1 MQGVQ
6 LEPVFG
12 SLVAAGQDEEEDEE
26 AAAKWWDEQAGA
38 LGPDDVRLEL
48 GGDEEGAGSV
58 EPSPSLPPP
67 HPHGAKEGQSSLE
80 QACHE
85 SNATQGAATQPGR
98 RARSVAQWSVQDV
111 CQWLA
116 KLFPRTHKI
125 YAERFKMHDV
135 TGVVLLQLTERKLE
149 RIGLVEEQRQQLLHH
164 VLRLR
169 LKDDMRYLQQSLRR
183 PLPQP
188 VTPTPNSSS

>member
-12 SLVAAGQDEEEDEE
+12 SLVAAGQDEDE
-26 AAAKWWDEQAGA
+26 AAKWWDEQAGA

-67 HPHGAKEGQSSLE
+67 DPHGAK
-80 QACHE
+80 E
-85 SNATQGAATQPGR
+85 SNATQGAATQPGK

-111 CQWLA
+111 CQWLT
-116 KLFPRTHKI
+116 KVFPRTHKI

-149 RIGLVEEQRQQLLHH
+149 RIGLMEEQRQQLMYY

-183 PLPQP
+183 PFLQP
-188 VTPTPNSSS
+188 VTPTPNSGS